1 MRVKGVSEGCGVVVW
16 GKEGYFSQISDSLSA
31 TRRLSW
37 CDSFCLFRLR
47 SFTPAGH
54 TYPEGKRSIEGSPTG
69 YIVSGWGVVSL
80 DF

>member
-37 CDSFCLFRLR
+37 FDSSCLFLLAIFCLTAKGAF
-47 SFTPAGH
+47 
-54 TYPEGKRSIEGSPTG
+54 
-69 YIVSGWGVVSL
+69 VSL